1 MAKISKAQKAAV
13 KRAIELAVRLGDMP
27 GNVLTPTVFAGEAV
41 ELAKASDRLT
51 STILRERDM
60 EVLGMGLLLGVS
72 QGSEEE
78 ARLIVVE
85 YEGGGDEA
93 PIALVGK
100 GLTFDAGGYSIKP
113 ANNLHRM
120 KHDMLGGGAVLAT
133 MQAIAELELPINV
146 VAVVP
151 SSENLI
157 NGRATKP
164 GDVHISMDGTRVE
177 ILNTDAEGRLILAD
191 ALTYVQDV
199 FNPRAIID
207 VATLTG
213 AALYALGSYYT
224 CVLGNDKAFAK
235 KVIKAGKKAKDLG
248 FRLPMHPDVAD
259 EIKHKNPT
267 IADLKN
273 LGNGPGPG
281 TTTAAAFLNE
291 FVDED
296 TPYVHLDV
304 AATASSGDKVTGRP
318 VGMLVQFLVDESSKL
333 GE

>member
-1 MAKISKAQKAAV
+1 MAKISKAQKKAV
-13 KRAIELAVRLGDMP
+13 KRAIKLAVRLGDLP
-27 GNVLTPTVFAGEAV
+27 GNLLTPTVFAEEAEEV
-41 ELAKASDRLT
+41 ARASDRLT
-51 STILRERDM
+51 STILGEREM
-60 EVLGMGLLLGVS
+60 EDLGMGLLLGVS

-78 ARLIVVE
+78 AKLIVIE
-85 YEGGGDEA
+85 YEGGGDED

-100 GLTFDAGGYSIKP
+100 GLTFDLGGSSIKP
-113 ANNLHRM
+113 GRNLHQM
-120 KHDMLGGGAVLAT
+120 KMDMLGGGSVLAT

-146 VAVVP
+146 VAVIP

-164 GDVHISMDGTRVE
+164 GDVHTSMDGTRVE

-191 ALTYVQDV
+191 ALTYVQDT

-224 CVLGNDKAFAK
+224 CVLGNDKALAK
-235 KVIKAGKKAKDLG
+235 AVIKAGKKAKDLG

-259 EIKHKNPT
+259 EIKHKNPDV
-267 IADLKN
+267 ADLKN
-273 LGNGPGPG
+273 LGDRPGPG

-296 TPYVHLDV
+296 IPYVHLDV
-304 AATASSGDKVTGRP
+304 AATASSGDTVTGRP
-318 VGMLVQFLVDESSKL
+318 VGMLVQFLFDEASKL
-333 GE
+333 G